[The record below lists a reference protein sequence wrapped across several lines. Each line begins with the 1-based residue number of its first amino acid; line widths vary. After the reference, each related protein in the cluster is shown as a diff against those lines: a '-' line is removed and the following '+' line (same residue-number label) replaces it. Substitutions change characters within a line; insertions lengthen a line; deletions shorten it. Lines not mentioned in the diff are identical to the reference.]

1 MGTGLP
7 LRKGDGRMGAFGKFE
22 RGIENVV
29 NSVFSRA
36 FKSEIKPVEIASAVN
51 RAMDEGAAVYSR
63 ARTISPNEFTISL
76 SPDDFAKLE
85 NWGRAAI
92 EEELI
97 DHAIK
102 YATSQGYTFL
112 GPLRMSFESGV
123 EQGVGTTRVSTQTVR
138 GAVAPVTNSVPS
150 PANPIIDVQ
159 GQRYLLTGPVTIIG
173 RGSESDIVVDDT
185 GVSRHHLELRVTP
198 RGVIATDLGSTNG
211 SFVEGHRIS
220 AATLVDGNTIT
231 IGRTR
236 IMFWTS
242 PESYA

>member
-1 MGTGLP
+1 MSVGS
-7 LRKGDGRMGAFGKFE
+7 FGKFE
-22 RGIENVV
+22 RGIENAF

-36 FKSEIKPVEIASAVN
+36 FKSEVKPVEIASAIN

-63 ARTISPNEFTISL
+63 TRTICPNQYSVTL
-76 SPDDFAKLE
+76 SPADLDRVNK
-85 NWGRAAI
+85 WGAEAI

-97 DHAIK
+97 DHALK

-112 GPLRMSFESGV
+112 GQLKVSFTSDE
-123 EQGVGTTRVSTQTVR
+123 ETGTGMVKVASQTVR
-138 GAVAPVTNSVPS
+138 GAVAPVTHSTPT
-150 PANPIIDVQ
+150 PENPIIDVQ

-173 RGSESDIVVDDT
+173 RGSEADVVVDDT

-211 SFVEGHRIS
+211 SFVEGHRIT

-242 PESYA
+242 PESYT

>member
-1 MGTGLP
+1 
-7 LRKGDGRMGAFGKFE
+7 MGAFGKFE
-22 RGIENVV
+22 RGIENAV

-36 FKSEIKPVEIASAVN
+36 FKSEVKPVEIASAIN

-63 ARTISPNEFTISL
+63 SRTISPNQFRITLAS
-76 SPDDFAKLE
+76 DDYAKIDQ
-85 NWGRAAI
+85 WGRVAI
-92 EEELI
+92 EDELS

-102 YATSQGYTFL
+102 YATSQDYTFL
-112 GPLRMSFESGV
+112 GPIAIAFEEAE
-123 EQGVGTTRVSTQTVR
+123 EQGTGTVRVTSQTVR
-138 GAVAPVTNSVPS
+138 GAVAPVTTSVPS
-150 PANPIIDVQ
+150 TANPIIDVQ

-236 IMFWTS
+236 IMFWNS

>member
-1 MGTGLP
+1 
-7 LRKGDGRMGAFGKFE
+7 MGAFGKFE
-22 RGIENVV
+22 RGIENAV

-36 FKSEIKPVEIASAVN
+36 FKSEVKPVEIASALN

-63 ARTISPNEFTISL
+63 SRTISPNEFGVLL
-76 SPDDFAKLE
+76 SVDDFAKIDQ
-85 NWGRAAI
+85 WGKEAI

-97 DHAIK
+97 DHAVT

-112 GPLRMSFESGV
+112 GPLRISFESD
-123 EQGVGTTRVSTQTVR
+123 EEAGTGTVRVTSQTVR

-173 RGSESDIVVDDT
+173 RGSDADVVVDDT

-220 AATLVDGNTIT
+220 AATLVDGNTVT

-242 PESYA
+242 PENYA